1 MMKGKIAVSS
11 VNAYGGVEIWL
22 YPFLTSE
29 LDEGE
34 WSASHSGRFTH
45 GEKEMPV
52 PIKLECRW
60 VSEAVGT
67 F

>member
-11 VNAYGGVEIWL
+11 AKAYGGVEIWL

-45 GEKEMPV
+45 GE
-52 PIKLECRW
+52 RG
-60 VSEAVGT
+60 AGT
-67 F
+67 H